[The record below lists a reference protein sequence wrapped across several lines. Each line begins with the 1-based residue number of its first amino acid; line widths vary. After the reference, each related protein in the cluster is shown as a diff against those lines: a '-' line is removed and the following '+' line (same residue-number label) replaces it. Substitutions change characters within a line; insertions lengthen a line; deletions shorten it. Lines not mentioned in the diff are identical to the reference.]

1 MTTYIF
7 KIITLLGGLALF
19 LFGMDVMGK
28 ALERQAGGKLQTI
41 LAKMSS
47 NVFKGFLLGLGVT
60 AVIQSSSA
68 TTVMV
73 VGFVNSG
80 IMTLKQAVGVIM
92 GSNIGTTVTA
102 WILSLS
108 GLEGDSFLIKLFKP
122 STLAPLI
129 GVIGV
134 VMYMGKNEKRK
145 GIGTIC
151 LGFMALMT
159 GMDIM
164 GDSMEFLESEPWFA
178 QLMISFSNPIIGIIG
193 IVMYMG
199 KNEKRRGIGTICLGF
214 MALMTGMDLMSS
226 SMSFLKSEAWFAD
239 LMISFTNP
247 VLGILFGAVLTAV
260 IQSSSASVGILQ
272 GLCVTGAVTYGAA
285 IPIILGQNIGT
296 CITAIMG
303 AIGANRNAR
312 RTAMV
317 HLLFNVVGAV
327 MFAVVFYGLGMVIE
341 WSFLEESVQ
350 AWDISLIHTAFNIV
364 ATAVLMPMNGLLVK
378 LAYLIIPHEY
388 TPQKEELL
396 DERLLATP
404 AVAVQRAHEIAGE
417 MASDAAKAMEKA
429 MGLTKVFDAAILEEV
444 TALEDKTDRYE
455 DALNTYLV
463 KLSAMNLSV
472 HDNRILNTLLYTVS
486 DIERMAD
493 HAMAI
498 AKAAQEMAEKKIE
511 FSSQARGEL
520 AVLEQAV
527 LDIVNRTVAAYGS
540 FDLGSAVKIEPQE
553 QVVDA
558 LVREVKSRHVRRL
571 RDGKCTVEYGFVL
584 EDLLTA
590 CERTADHCS
599 NIAVEMLQVSEGKL
613 EAHEYLNALKAGE
626 LHESAAFSERF
637 ARYKAQ
643 YAFPEE

>member
-1 MTTYIF
+1 MTTYFF
-7 KIITLLGGLALF
+7 KIVTLLGGLALF
-19 LFGMDVMGK
+19 LFGMDTMGK

-41 LAKMSS
+41 LAKMSGT
-47 NVFKGFLLGLGVT
+47 VLKGFLLGAAVT

-92 GSNIGTTVTA
+92 GSNVGTTVTA

-108 GLEGDSFLIKLFKP
+108 GLEGDSFLIKFFKP

-129 GVIGV
+129 GIIGIV
-134 VMYMGKNEKRK
+134 LYMGKSDKRK
-145 GIGTIC
+145 GIGTI
-151 LGFMALMT
+151 M
-159 GMDIM
+159 
-164 GDSMEFLESEPWFA
+164 
-178 QLMISFSNPIIGIIG
+178 
-193 IVMYMG
+193 
-199 KNEKRRGIGTICLGF
+199 LGF

-226 SMSFLKSEAWFAD
+226 SMSFLKTESWFAD

-247 VLGILFGAVLTAV
+247 IVGILFGAVLTAV

-296 CITAIMG
+296 CVTAMMG

-317 HLLFNVVGAV
+317 HLLFNVVGV
-327 MFAVVFYGLGMVIE
+327 LMFVVIFYGLGLFID
-341 WSFLEESVQ
+341 WKFLAAPVQ
-350 AWDISLIHTAFNIV
+350 AWDISIVHTAFNLV
-364 ATAVLMPMNGLLVK
+364 ATAVLLPLNGLLVK
-378 LAYLIIPHEY
+378 LAYVAIPREE
-388 TPQKEELL
+388 TPQKEALL

-404 AVAVQRAHEIAGE
+404 AVAVQRAHEIASQ
-417 MASDAAKAMEKA
+417 MAADSRDAMHLA
-429 MGLTKVFDAAILEEV
+429 MGLTKKFDASVMEQVI
-444 TALEDKTDRYE
+444 ALEDRTDRYQ
-455 DALNTYLV
+455 DALGTYLV
-463 KLSAMNLSV
+463 KLSGRRLSV
-472 HDNRILNTLLYTVS
+472 EDNRILNTLLYTIS

-493 HAMAI
+493 HALSV
-498 AKAAQEMAEKKIE
+498 AKAALEIEEKKIE
-511 FSSQARGEL
+511 FSAQAKAEL
-520 AVLEQAV
+520 AVLERAV
-527 LDIVNRTVAAYGS
+527 LDIVNRTVDAYAS
-540 FDLGSAVKIEPQE
+540 FNLEQSIKIEPQE

-571 RDGKCTVEYGFVL
+571 RDGLCTVEYGFVL

-599 NIAVEMLQVSEGKL
+599 NVAVEMLQVSEGKL

-643 YAFPEE
+643 YVFPEEG

>member
-1 MTTYIF
+1 MTTYLF
-7 KIITLLGGLALF
+7 KIISLLGGLALF
-19 LFGMDVMGK
+19 LFGMDIMGK
-28 ALERQAGGKLQTI
+28 SLERQAGGKLQTI

-108 GLEGDSFLIKLFKP
+108 GLEGDSFLIKFSKP

-129 GVIGV
+129 
-134 VMYMGKNEKRK
+134 
-145 GIGTIC
+145 
-151 LGFMALMT
+151 A
-159 GMDIM
+159 
-164 GDSMEFLESEPWFA
+164 
-178 QLMISFSNPIIGIIG
+178 IIG
-193 IVMYMG
+193 IVLYMG
-199 KNEKRRGIGTICLGF
+199 RSEKKRGIGTIMLGF

-226 SMSFLKSEAWFAD
+226 SMSFLKTEAWFAD

-247 VLGILFGAVLTAV
+247 ILGILFGAVLTAI

-296 CITAIMG
+296 CVTAMMG
-303 AIGANRNAR
+303 SIGANRNAR

-317 HLLFNVVGAV
+317 HLLFNVVGAA
-327 MFAVVFYGLGMVIE
+327 MFAVVFYGLGMFIK
-341 WSFLEESVQ
+341 WKFLNDSVQ
-350 AWDISLIHTAFNIV
+350 AWDISVIHTGFNVV
-364 ATAVLMPMNGLLVK
+364 ATAVLMPLNGLLVK
-378 LAYLIIPHEY
+378 LAYLLVPEVAE
-388 TPQKEELL
+388 PQKAELL

-404 AVAVQRAHEIAGE
+404 AVAVQRAHEIAGQ
-417 MASDAAKAMEKA
+417 MAADAAEAMHLA
-429 MGLTKVFDAAILEEV
+429 MGLTRKFDAGIMKQVAELEN
-444 TALEDKTDRYE
+444 KTDRYE
-455 DALNTYLV
+455 DALGTYLV
-463 KLSAMNLSV
+463 KLSGMNLSI
-472 HDNRILNTLLYTVS
+472 HDNRILNTLLYSIS
-486 DIERMAD
+486 DIERIGD
-493 HAMAI
+493 HALAV
-498 AKAAQEMAEKKIE
+498 AKAAREINEKNIE
-511 FSSQARGEL
+511 FSKQAKGEL

-527 LDIVNRTVAAYGS
+527 LDIVDCTVSAYGS
-540 FDLGSAVKIEPQE
+540 FDRGESVKIEPQE

-558 LVREVKSRHVRRL
+558 LVREIKSRHVRRL
-571 RDGKCTVEYGFVL
+571 RDGLCTVEYGFVL

-599 NIAVEMLQVSEGKL
+599 NVAVEMLQVAEGKL

-626 LHESAAFSERF
+626 LHESAAFAEQF
-637 ARYKAQ
+637 AQYKAQ
-643 YAFPEE
+643 YAFPDEP

>member
-1 MTTYIF
+1 MTAYIF

-108 GLEGDSFLIKLFKP
+108 GLEGDSFLIKFFKP

-129 GVIGV
+129 AI
-134 VMYMGKNEKRK
+134 
-145 GIGTIC
+145 
-151 LGFMALMT
+151 F
-159 GMDIM
+159 
-164 GDSMEFLESEPWFA
+164 
-178 QLMISFSNPIIGIIG
+178 G
-193 IVMYMG
+193 IVMYLG
-199 KNEKRRGIGTICLGF
+199 KSEKKRGIGTIMLGF

-226 SMSFLKSEAWFAD
+226 SMSFLKNEAWFAD
-239 LMISFTNP
+239 LMISFSNP
-247 VLGILFGAVLTAV
+247 ILGIAFGAILTAI

-317 HLLFNVVGAV
+317 HLLFNVVGAT
-327 MFAVVFYGLGMVIE
+327 MFAVLFYGIGLFVEWEFLGD
-341 WSFLEESVQ
+341 SVQ
-350 AWDISLIHTAFNIV
+350 AWDISVIHTCFNVV

-378 LAYLIIPHEY
+378 LAYMLVPHQEV
-388 TPQKEELL
+388 PQKEELL
-396 DERLLATP
+396 DVRLLATP
-404 AVAVQRAHEIAGE
+404 AVAVQRAHEIATE
-417 MASDAAKAMEKA
+417 MAADAAEAMRMA
-429 MGLTKVFDAAILEEV
+429 VGLTKKFDEGILEQV
-444 TALEDKTDRYE
+444 VDLEDKTDRYE
-455 DALNTYLV
+455 DALGTYLV
-463 KLSAMNLSV
+463 KLSNMNLSV
-472 HDNRILNTLLYTVS
+472 ADNRILNTLLYTVS

-493 HAMAI
+493 HAMAV
-498 AKAAQEMAEKKIE
+498 AKAAEEMKEKE
-511 FSSQARGEL
+511 MNFSKQAMGEL
-520 AVLEQAV
+520 AVLGQAV
-527 LDIVNRTVAAYGS
+527 TDLLDRTVNAYKT
-540 FDLGSAVKIEPQE
+540 FDFALAMKIEPQE
-553 QVVDA
+553 EVVDD
-558 LVREVKSRHVRRL
+558 LVREIKSRHVRRL
-571 RDGKCTVEYGFVL
+571 RDGLCTVEYGFVL

-599 NIAVEMLQVSEGKL
+599 NVAVEMLQVAEGKL

-626 LHESAAFSERF
+626 LHESAAFNKRF

-643 YAFPEE
+643 YAFPDEN

>member
-1 MTTYIF
+1 MYFF

-108 GLEGDSFLIKLFKP
+108 GLEGDSFLIRIFKP

-129 GVIGV
+129 AIV
-134 VMYMGKNEKRK
+134 
-145 GIGTIC
+145 
-151 LGFMALMT
+151 
-159 GMDIM
+159 
-164 GDSMEFLESEPWFA
+164 
-178 QLMISFSNPIIGIIG
+178 G
-193 IVMYMG
+193 IVLYMFT
-199 KNEKRRGIGTICLGF
+199 KSEKKKGIGTICLGF

-247 VLGILFGAVLTAV
+247 ILGILFGAVLTAV
-260 IQSSSASVGILQ
+260 IQSSSASIGILQ

-303 AIGANRNAR
+303 AIGASRNAR

-327 MFAVVFYGLGMVIE
+327 MFAVVFYGLGLFID
-341 WSFLEESVQ
+341 WKFLGTPVQ
-350 AWDISLIHTAFNIV
+350 AWDISVIHTGFNMV

-378 LAYLIIPHEY
+378 LAYLLVPEVAE
-388 TPQKEELL
+388 PQKTELL
-396 DERLLATP
+396 DSRLLATP
-404 AVAVQRAHEIAGE
+404 AVAVQRAYEIAGE
-417 MASDAAKAMEKA
+417 MAADAAKAMHLA
-429 MGLTKVFDAAILEEV
+429 MGLTKKFETGTMEQVVE
-444 TALEDKTDRYE
+444 LEDKTDRYE
-455 DALNTYLV
+455 DALGTYLV
-463 KLSAMNLSV
+463 RLSNMNLSV
-472 HDNRILNTLLYTVS
+472 QDNRVLNTLLYTVS

-493 HAMAI
+493 HALDMAE
-498 AKAAQEMAEKKIE
+498 AALEIEEKKIE
-511 FSSQARGEL
+511 FSKQAKGEL

-527 LDIVNRTVAAYGS
+527 LDIVDRTVAAYRN
-540 FDLGSAVKIEPQE
+540 FDREQAIKIEPQE

-571 RDGKCTVEYGFVL
+571 REGLCTVEYGFVL

-599 NIAVEMLQVSEGKL
+599 NIAIEMLQVSKGKL

-626 LHESAAFSERF
+626 LRESAAFAEQF
-637 ARYKAQ
+637 AQYKAQ
-643 YAFPEE
+643 YAFPEEN

>member
-1 MTTYIF
+1 MTAYIF

-108 GLEGDSFLIKLFKP
+108 GLEGDSFIIKLFKP

-129 GVIGV
+129 GIIGV
-134 VMYMGKNEKRK
+134 ILYMGKNEKRK
-145 GIGTIC
+145 GIGTIM

-178 QLMISFSNPIIGIIG
+178 QLMISFSNPI
-193 IVMYMG
+193 V
-199 KNEKRRGIGTICLGF
+199 
-214 MALMTGMDLMSS
+214 
-226 SMSFLKSEAWFAD
+226 
-239 LMISFTNP
+239 
-247 VLGILFGAVLTAV
+247 GILFGAGLTAI

-272 GLCVTGAVTYGAA
+272 GLCGTGVVTYGSA

-317 HLLFNVVGAV
+317 HLLFNVVGV
-327 MFAVVFYGLGMVIE
+327 LIFVVAFYGMGMFID
-341 WSFLEESVQ
+341 WKFLSETAA
-350 AWDISLIHTAFNIV
+350 AWDIAVIHTCFNV
-364 ATAVLMPMNGLLVK
+364 AATIVLMPLNGMLVK
-378 LAYLIIPHEY
+378 LAYLFIPKEQ
-388 TPQKEELL
+388 TPQKVELL

-404 AVAVQRAHEIAGE
+404 AVAVQRAQKIAGE
-417 MASDAAKAMEKA
+417 MAADAAKAMHLA
-429 MGLTKVFDAAILEEV
+429 MGLTKKFDAAVMEQVME
-444 TALEDKTDRYE
+444 LEDKTDRYE
-455 DALNTYLV
+455 DALGTYLV
-463 KLSAMNLSV
+463 KLSGMNLSV
-472 HDNRILNTLLYTVS
+472 SDNRILNTLLYTVS

-498 AKAAQEMAEKKIE
+498 AKAALEMEEKKIE
-511 FSSQARGEL
+511 FSNQAKGEL

-527 LDIVNRTVAAYGS
+527 LDIVDRTVAAYGT
-540 FDLGSAVKIEPQE
+540 FNLDKAIKIEPQE

-571 RDGKCTVEYGFVL
+571 RDGLCTVEYGFVL

-599 NIAVEMLQVSEGKL
+599 NVAVEMLQVAEGKL

-626 LHESAAFSERF
+626 LYESAAFTERF

-643 YAFPEE
+643 YAFPEEN

>member
-1 MTTYIF
+1 MTAYIF
-7 KIITLLGGLALF
+7 NIITLLGGLALF

-68 TTVMV
+68 ITVMV

-129 GVIGV
+129 GIIGV

-178 QLMISFSNPIIGIIG
+178 QLMISFSNPIIGI
-193 IVMYMG
+193 
-199 KNEKRRGIGTICLGF
+199 
-214 MALMTGMDLMSS
+214 
-226 SMSFLKSEAWFAD
+226 
-239 LMISFTNP
+239 
-247 VLGILFGAVLTAV
+247 LFGAGLTAI

-327 MFAVVFYGLGMVIE
+327 MFAVVFYGLGMFIE
-341 WSFLEESVQ
+341 WQFLEDTVQ
-350 AWDISLIHTAFNIV
+350 AWDISLIHTAFNVV

-378 LAYLIIPHEY
+378 LAYLFIPAEH

-396 DERLLATP
+396 DSRLLATP
-404 AVAVQRAHEIAGE
+404 AVAVQRAQRIAGE
-417 MASDAAKAMEKA
+417 MAADASKAMHLA
-429 MGLTKVFDAAILEEV
+429 MGLTKQFDASVMEQV

-463 KLSAMNLSV
+463 KLSGMNLSV

-498 AKAAQEMAEKKIE
+498 ARAALEMEEKKIG
-511 FSSQARGEL
+511 FSSQAKGEL

-527 LDIVNRTVAAYGS
+527 LDIVDRTVAAYGS
-540 FDLGSAVKIEPQE
+540 FDLDSAVKIEPQE

-571 RDGKCTVEYGFVL
+571 RDGLCTVEYGFVL
-584 EDLLTA
+584 DDLLTA

-599 NIAVEMLQVSEGKL
+599 NVAVEMLQVAEGKL

-626 LHESAAFSERF
+626 LHESAAFAEHF

-643 YAFPEE
+643 YAFPEEK

>member
-7 KIITLLGGLALF
+7 NVISLLGGLSLF

-108 GLEGDSFLIKLFKP
+108 SLEGDSILIKIFKP

-129 GVIGV
+129 GIIGIIL
-134 VMYMGKNEKRK
+134 YMGKSEKKK
-145 GIGTIC
+145 GIGTIM

-164 GDSMEFLESEPWFA
+164 
-178 QLMISFSNPIIGIIG
+178 
-193 IVMYMG
+193 
-199 KNEKRRGIGTICLGF
+199 
-214 MALMTGMDLMSS
+214 SS
-226 SMSFLKSEAWFAD
+226 SMAFLKSEAWFAD

-247 VLGILFGAVLTAV
+247 AVGILFGAILTAI
-260 IQSSSASVGILQ
+260 IQSSSASIGILQ

-327 MFAVVFYGLGMVIE
+327 MFSAIFYGLGLFIE
-341 WSFLEESVQ
+341 WNFLGDSVQ
-350 AWDISLIHTAFNIV
+350 AWDISVIHTGFNLV
-364 ATAVLMPMNGLLVK
+364 ATAVLIPMNGLLVK
-378 LAYLIIPHEY
+378 LAYLLVPEV
-388 TPQKEELL
+388 KEPEKNELL
-396 DERLLATP
+396 DTRLLATP
-404 AVAVQRAHEIAGE
+404 AVAVQRAHEVAGQ
-417 MASDAAKAMEKA
+417 MAADAAMAMHLA
-429 MGLTKVFDAAILEEV
+429 MGLTKKFDAGIMEQVVE
-444 TALEDKTDRYE
+444 LEDKTDRFE
-455 DALNTYLV
+455 DTLGTYLV
-463 KLSAMNLSV
+463 KLSGMNLSV
-472 HDNRILNTLLYTVS
+472 SDNRILNTLLYSAS
-486 DIERMAD
+486 DIERIGD
-493 HAMAI
+493 HALAV
-498 AKAAQEMAEKKIE
+498 ARAAQEIEEKKIE
-511 FSSQARGEL
+511 FSKQAKGEL

-527 LDIVNRTVAAYGS
+527 LDIVDRTVAAYGS
-540 FDLGSAVKIEPQE
+540 FDLEQAIKIEPQE

-571 RDGKCTVEYGFVL
+571 RDGLCTVEYGFVL

-599 NIAVEMLQVSEGKL
+599 NVAVEMLQVAEGKL

-626 LHESAAFSERF
+626 LHESAAFNQRF
-637 ARYKAQ
+637 AKYKAQ
-643 YAFPEE
+643 YVFPEEH

>member
-7 KIITLLGGLALF
+7 KIITLLGGLSLF

-28 ALERQAGGKLQTI
+28 ALERQAGGKLQTV

-108 GLEGDSFLIKLFKP
+108 GLEGDSFIIKLFKP

-129 GVIGV
+129 GIIGIV
-134 VMYMGKNEKRK
+134 LYMGRNEKRK
-145 GIGTIC
+145 GIGTI
-151 LGFMALMT
+151 M
-159 GMDIM
+159 
-164 GDSMEFLESEPWFA
+164 
-178 QLMISFSNPIIGIIG
+178 
-193 IVMYMG
+193 
-199 KNEKRRGIGTICLGF
+199 LGF

-226 SMSFLKSEAWFAD
+226 SMSFLKTESWFAD

-247 VLGILFGAVLTAV
+247 IVGILFGAVLTAV

-317 HLLFNVVGAV
+317 HLLFNVVGVAIFV
-327 MFAVVFYGLGMVIE
+327 VVFYGLGLFID
-341 WSFLEESVQ
+341 WSFLDNTAA
-350 AWDISLIHTAFNIV
+350 AWDIAVIHTCFNV
-364 ATAVLMPMNGLLVK
+364 AATCVLIPLNGLLVK
-378 LAYLIIPHEY
+378 LAYLFIPKEQA
-388 TPQKEELL
+388 PQKTELL
-396 DERLLATP
+396 DSRLLATP
-404 AVAVQRAHEIAGE
+404 AVAVQRAQKIAGE
-417 MASDAAKAMEKA
+417 MATDAAKAMHLA
-429 MGLTKVFDAAILEEV
+429 MDLTKKFDASIMEQVVELEE
-444 TALEDKTDRYE
+444 KTDRYE

-463 KLSAMNLSV
+463 KLSGMNLSV
-472 HDNRILNTLLYTVS
+472 HDNRILNTLLYTIS
-486 DIERMAD
+486 DIERMGD
-493 HAMAI
+493 HALAV
-498 AKAAQEMAEKKIE
+498 AKAALEIEEKKIE
-511 FSSQARGEL
+511 FSAQAKGEL
-520 AVLEQAV
+520 AVLYQAV
-527 LDIVNRTVAAYGS
+527 LDIVNRTVDAYS
-540 FDLGSAVKIEPQE
+540 NFQLEQAIKIEPQE
-553 QVVDA
+553 QVVA
-558 LVREVKSRHVRRL
+558 SLVRDVKSRHVRRL
-571 RDGKCTVEYGFVL
+571 RDGLCTVEYGFVL

-599 NIAVEMLQVSEGKL
+599 NVAVEMLQVAEGKL

-643 YAFPEE
+643 YAFPEEQ

>member
-1 MTTYIF
+1 MTAYIF

-108 GLEGDSFLIKLFKP
+108 GLEGDSFIIKLFKP

-129 GVIGV
+129 GIIGV
-134 VMYMGKNEKRK
+134 ILYMGKNEKRK
-145 GIGTIC
+145 GIGTIM

-178 QLMISFSNPIIGIIG
+178 QLMISFSNPI
-193 IVMYMG
+193 V
-199 KNEKRRGIGTICLGF
+199 
-214 MALMTGMDLMSS
+214 
-226 SMSFLKSEAWFAD
+226 
-239 LMISFTNP
+239 
-247 VLGILFGAVLTAV
+247 GILFGAGLTAI

-272 GLCVTGAVTYGAA
+272 GLCGTGVVTYGSA

-317 HLLFNVVGAV
+317 HLLFNVVGV
-327 MFAVVFYGLGMVIE
+327 LIFVVAFYGMGLFID
-341 WSFLEESVQ
+341 WKFLSETAA
-350 AWDISLIHTAFNIV
+350 AWDIAVIHTCFNV
-364 ATAVLMPMNGLLVK
+364 AATIVLMPLNGMLVK
-378 LAYLIIPHEY
+378 LAYLFIPKEQ
-388 TPQKEELL
+388 TPQKVELL

-417 MASDAAKAMEKA
+417 MAADAAKAMHLA
-429 MGLTKVFDAAILEEV
+429 MGLTKQFDAGIMDQVVE
-444 TALEDKTDRYE
+444 LEDKTDQYE
-455 DALNTYLV
+455 DALDTYLV
-463 KLSAMNLSV
+463 KLSGMNLSV
-472 HDNRILNTLLYTVS
+472 SDNRILNTLLYTVS

-493 HAMAI
+493 HAMAV
-498 AKAAQEMAEKKIE
+498 AKAALEIEQKKIE
-511 FSSQARGEL
+511 FSKQAKGEL
-520 AVLEQAV
+520 AILEQAV
-527 LDIVNRTVAAYGS
+527 LDIVDRTISAYGS
-540 FDLGSAVKIEPQE
+540 FDLAQAIKIEPQE

-571 RDGKCTVEYGFVL
+571 RDGLCTVEYGFVL

-599 NIAVEMLQVSEGKL
+599 NVAVEMLQVAEGKL

-626 LHESAAFSERF
+626 LYESAAFTERF

-643 YAFPEE
+643 YAFPEEN

>member
-1 MTTYIF
+1 MTAYIF

-19 LFGMDVMGK
+19 LFGMDLMGK

-108 GLEGDSFLIKLFKP
+108 GLEGDSFIIKLFKP
-122 STLAPLI
+122 SMLAPLI
-129 GVIGV
+129 GIIGV
-134 VMYMGKNEKRK
+134 ILYMGKNEKRK
-145 GIGTIC
+145 GIGTIM

-178 QLMISFSNPIIGIIG
+178 QLMISFSNPI
-193 IVMYMG
+193 V
-199 KNEKRRGIGTICLGF
+199 
-214 MALMTGMDLMSS
+214 
-226 SMSFLKSEAWFAD
+226 
-239 LMISFTNP
+239 
-247 VLGILFGAVLTAV
+247 GILFGAGLTAI

-272 GLCVTGAVTYGAA
+272 GLCGTGVVTYGSA

-317 HLLFNVVGAV
+317 HLLFNVVGV
-327 MFAVVFYGLGMVIE
+327 LIFVVAFYGMGMFID
-341 WSFLEESVQ
+341 WKFLSETAA
-350 AWDISLIHTAFNIV
+350 AWDIAVIHTCFNV
-364 ATAVLMPMNGLLVK
+364 AATIVLMPLNGMLVK
-378 LAYLIIPHEY
+378 LAYLFIPKEQ
-388 TPQKEELL
+388 TPQKVELL

-404 AVAVQRAHEIAGE
+404 AVAVQRAQKIAGE
-417 MASDAAKAMEKA
+417 MAADAAKAMHLA
-429 MGLTKVFDAAILEEV
+429 MGLTKKFDAAVMEQVME
-444 TALEDKTDRYE
+444 LEDKTDRYE
-455 DALNTYLV
+455 DALGTYLV
-463 KLSAMNLSV
+463 KLSGMNLSV
-472 HDNRILNTLLYTVS
+472 SDNRILNTLLYTVS

-498 AKAAQEMAEKKIE
+498 AKAALEMEEKKIE
-511 FSSQARGEL
+511 FSNQAKGEL

-527 LDIVNRTVAAYGS
+527 LDIVDRTVAAYGT
-540 FDLGSAVKIEPQE
+540 FNLDKAIKIEPQE

-571 RDGKCTVEYGFVL
+571 RDGLCTVEYGFVL

-599 NIAVEMLQVSEGKL
+599 NVAVEMLQVAEGKL

-626 LHESAAFSERF
+626 LYESAAFAEHF
-637 ARYKAQ
+637 ARYKAK
-643 YAFPEE
+643 YAFPEEV

>member
-1 MTTYIF
+1 MTAYFF

-19 LFGMDVMGK
+19 LFGMDIMGK

-108 GLEGDSFLIKLFKP
+108 GLEGDSFLIKFFKP

-129 GVIGV
+129 G
-134 VMYMGKNEKRK
+134 
-145 GIGTIC
+145 
-151 LGFMALMT
+151 
-159 GMDIM
+159 
-164 GDSMEFLESEPWFA
+164 
-178 QLMISFSNPIIGIIG
+178 IIG
-193 IVMYMG
+193 IVLYMG
-199 KNEKRRGIGTICLGF
+199 KSEKKRGIGTIMLGF

-247 VLGILFGAVLTAV
+247 IIGILFGAVLTAV
-260 IQSSSASVGILQ
+260 IQSSSASIGILQ
-272 GLCVTGAVTYGAA
+272 GLCSTGAVTYGAA

-327 MFAVVFYGLGMVIE
+327 MFAVVFYGLGVIIE
-341 WSFLEESVQ
+341 WSFLGNSVQ
-350 AWDISLIHTAFNIV
+350 AWDISVIHTGFNLI
-364 ATAVLMPMNGLLVK
+364 ATAVLMPLNGLLVK
-378 LAYLIIPHEY
+378 LAYAIVPEV
-388 TPQKEELL
+388 KEPEKTELL
-396 DERLLATP
+396 DARLLATP

-417 MASDAAKAMEKA
+417 MAADAAKAMHLA
-429 MGLTKVFDAAILEEV
+429 MGLTKKFEPGIMEQVIE
-444 TALEDKTDRYE
+444 LEDKTDRYE

-463 KLSAMNLSV
+463 KLSGINLSV
-472 HDNRILNTLLYTVS
+472 HDNRILNTLLYTVA

-493 HAMAI
+493 HALAV
-498 AKAAQEMAEKKIE
+498 AKAALEMEEKKIE
-511 FSSQARGEL
+511 FSNQAKGEL

-527 LDIVNRTVAAYGS
+527 LDIVDRTVAAYDS
-540 FDLGSAVKIEPQE
+540 FNRGEAVKIEPQE

-558 LVREVKSRHVRRL
+558 LVREVKSRHIRRL
-571 RDGKCTVEYGFVL
+571 RDGLCTVEYGFVL

-599 NIAVEMLQVSEGKL
+599 NVAVEMLQVAEGKL

-626 LHESAAFSERF
+626 LRESAAFAEQF

-643 YAFPEE
+643 YAFPEEH